1 MRSLIAAIAETENR
15 IAERYRETE
24 KRIAELRA
32 QHANINQK
40 TDSQEKTES
49 KEQHEKTDSQDKT
62 DSEEQHDTDMNKPE
76 PETSPEYYEPADTSQ
91 KKKPG
96 ESRASHEPPQPRI
109 RIKIC
114 KGGEGG
120 NHHRGDGHHRG
131 TITVKSALETEGLA
145 SPEELVLPPFKE
157 ERQIRIADDLDSG
170 QEPPPSRE
178 EPAVGFLTMRGLLAE
193 QLFTV
198 HEPFNANGLDS
209 GQEPPSPKEEQQ
221 GGTSRDIDIG
231 DIDSATET
239 ESGAARM
246 PATEEPCAPTLA
258 SDSGD
263 YDFSYNFKISD
274 MSTIMKDK
282 GLRPALGG

>member
-32 QHANINQK
+32 QQANINQN
-40 TDSQEKTES
+40 TDNQEKTES
-49 KEQHEKTDSQDKT
+49 KEQHGKTASHDKIDSG
-62 DSEEQHDTDMNKPE
+62 EQHDNHKPE

-96 ESRASHEPPQPRI
+96 ESRASHEPPLPRI

-120 NHHRGDGHHRG
+120 GDGHHRG

-157 ERQIRIADDLDSG
+157 ERQIRIADNLDSG
-170 QEPPPSRE
+170 QEPPS
-178 EPAVGFLTMRGLLAE
+178 LRGLLAE

-246 PATEEPCAPTLA
+246 PATEEPCVPTLA
-258 SDSGD
+258 SDSSD

>member
-1 MRSLIAAIAETENR
+1 MVT
-15 IAERYRETE
+15 
-24 KRIAELRA
+24 
-32 QHANINQK
+32 
-40 TDSQEKTES
+40 QEKTES
-49 KEQHEKTDSQDKT
+49 KTQHEKTDSQDKT
-62 DSEEQHDTDMNKPE
+62 DSEEQHENHQHE
-76 PETSPEYYEPADTSQ
+76 PETSPDEYYEPSDTSQ

-96 ESRASHEPPQPRI
+96 ESRASHEPPLPRI

-120 NHHRGDGHHRG
+120 NHHRG

-170 QEPPPSRE
+170 QEPPSLRE
-178 EPAVGFLTMRGLLAE
+178 EPAMCGLLTMRGLLAE

-198 HEPFNANGLDS
+198 HEPFTANGLDS
-209 GQEPPSPKEEQQ
+209 GQEPPSSKEEQQ
-221 GGTSRDIDIG
+221 GGTGRDIDIG
-231 DIDSATET
+231 DIDSTTET

-246 PATEEPCAPTLA
+246 PDTGEPCAPTLA